1 MRELSLSDTIYVLE
15 NCTKRNSSKCN
26 YCILNEEYG
35 DACIEIKDHNALK
48 HLKNYEREG
57 GESEKL
63 KKIEKYEKNRRNK

>member
-26 YCILNEEYG
+26 FCILNEEYG

-48 HLKNYEREG
+48 HLRNYEKTAE
-57 GESEKL
+57 ES
-63 KKIEKYEKNRRNK
+63 KKIEKYSRREKK